1 MLKTH
6 FKTHDWTLTTVMLLF
21 CAISITALY
30 SATYG
35 SKFEG
40 YHVSMGIYYLL
51 GFLVMFVVGI
61 VDNAFLK
68 RMTLILF
75 GVGLLLLVVVL
86 ILDTT
91 INNAK
96 GWILIAGFSFQPAEI
111 MKLFLVLM
119 LARFIASRQVEDG
132 RMTFLGGVLPSA
144 VIAGVPFLLVL
155 VQPDL
160 GNAMA
165 FVFIVVCLIWVGGM
179 KYWQFLLMIGLAA
192 GLLITSVHYY
202 KVYHE
207 PIEQYFKAKEKE
219 RWVERIDTFLYPD
232 NVDKDKKYHIDS
244 AELAI
249 GSGSLEGEGY
259 MQGTARR
266 GFVPYVYADSIVVV
280 IAEEFGF
287 RGTALLLMLYM
298 VLIYR
303 IVLAAITAPDSFS
316 RLLAIGIASM
326 FLFQI
331 FQNVGMHLRLM
342 PLTGITLPFISY
354 GGTSLLTNMIAV
366 GIVQGIRAQAAAV
379 STSGEWTPV
388 GKAL

>member
-1 MLKTH
+1 MFKTH

-21 CAISITALY
+21 CAVSLTAVY
-30 SATYG
+30 SATLG
-35 SKFEG
+35 TDFEG
-40 YHVSMGIYYLL
+40 AHVNMAVYYLL
-51 GFLVMFVVGI
+51 GFPAMFLVGM

-68 RMTLILF
+68 RITPILF
-75 GVGLLLLVVVL
+75 GVGLVLLVVVL
-86 ILDTT
+86 VLDTT
-91 INNAK
+91 VNHAK
-96 GWILIAGFSFQPAEI
+96 GWIRFWGLSFQPAEV

-119 LARFIASRQVEDG
+119 LSRFLASRQVEDG
-132 RMTFLGGVLPSA
+132 RMTFVGGVLPSA
-144 VIAGVPFLLVL
+144 LLAGVPFLLVL

-165 FVFIVVCLIWVGGM
+165 FVFIIVCLIWVGGM
-179 KYWQFLLMIGLAA
+179 KYWQFLLMIGLAT
-192 GLLITSVHYY
+192 GLLMTSVHYY
-202 KVYHE
+202 KVYHG
-207 PIEQYFKAKEKE
+207 PIEQYFKVQDKE

-266 GFVPYVYADSIVVV
+266 GFVPYVYADSIIVV

-303 IVLAAITAPDSFS
+303 IVLAAITAPDTFS
-316 RLLAIGIASM
+316 RLLAVGIASM

-366 GIVQGIRAQAAAV
+366 GLVQGIRAQAAAV
-379 STSGEWTPV
+379 STGGEWTPV